1 MRSLA
6 SLITT
11 ATALGAREHNMLAAA
26 QRSGQSP
33 DDLSSFLDVTLV
45 ELTNRALQAGVVRA
59 DLVPEDLS
67 RLVAMFNSVLWTIEP
82 LSDGRKRYV
91 TLILDAMS
99 TPTPSHLSDA
109 VRRCRSPISAPAG
122 QSADA
127 NPLRNDVAPAGIVPR
142 LQHLNLAQ

>member
-1 MRSLA
+1 MRGLA

-11 ATALGAREHNMLAAA
+11 ATAFGAREHNMLAAA
-26 QRSGQSP
+26 WRSGQSP

-67 RLVAMFNSVLWTIEP
+67 RLVAMLNSVLWTIEP

-91 TLILDAMS
+91 TVILDAMS
-99 TPTPSHLSDA
+99 TPTPSDLSEA
-109 VRRCRSPISAPAG
+109 VALRYPHRLAIGRCES
-122 QSADA
+122 
-127 NPLRNDVAPAGIVPR
+127 LRNDVAPEGIVPR